1 MKVKKLA
8 DGTIQFQK
16 DERDYE
22 DVVYTVFFETNL
34 LLLGLRKEDT
44 SETVQFFY
52 SMDTDK
58 KYGTVHLP
66 EDQKRFE
73 AGEVLTLYPMDMTM
87 DDYEVLCNEKLMFEM
102 SGGQVMDAFSIN
114 EKSFVL
120 CPYVVVPHKEKPSFK
135 CLVFDRDMHPVN
147 GYAYICGSN
156 PFAVMKEVMGKLGL
170 YKESSV
176 SLMETTSVLKR
187 TGYRKWFYTYGSNS
201 HFPFQSG
208 WTEVFATDGKQASKA
223 FRGVHP
229 DVTPG
234 CLNCSFVYS
243 QDEFPMSMASEGNFG
258 SWAQETLIAGSF

>member
-34 LLLGLRKEDT
+34 LLLGLKKEDT

-66 EDQKRFE
+66 EDQKRFD

-102 SGGQVMDAFSIN
+102 SGGQVMMRSRLMRNLLFCARTSLFHIRRN
-114 EKSFVL
+114 L
-120 CPYVVVPHKEKPSFK
+120 PSNA
-135 CLVFDRDMHPVN
+135 L
-147 GYAYICGSN
+147 YST
-156 PFAVMKEVMGKLGL
+156 MK
-170 YKESSV
+170 
-176 SLMETTSVLKR
+176 
-187 TGYRKWFYTYGSNS
+187 
-201 HFPFQSG
+201 
-208 WTEVFATDGKQASKA
+208 
-223 FRGVHP
+223 
-229 DVTPG
+229 
-234 CLNCSFVYS
+234 
-243 QDEFPMSMASEGNFG
+243 
-258 SWAQETLIAGSF
+258 

>member
-34 LLLGLRKEDT
+34 LLLGLKKEDT

-66 EDQKRFE
+66 EDQKRFD
-73 AGEVLTLYPMDMTM
+73 AGEVLTLYPMDMKM

-135 CLVFDRDMHPVN
+135 CLVFDYEMNPVD
-147 GYAYICGSN
+147 GYADVCGDN
-156 PFAVMKEVMGKLGL
+156 PFTVMKRVMEKLGL
-170 YKESSV
+170 DEESSV
-176 SLMETTSVLKR
+176 SRIETTSALMR
-187 TGYRKWFYTYGSNS
+187 ARYRKWFYTYGSSNQ
-201 HFPFQSG
+201 FPFQSG
-208 WTEVFATDGKQASKA
+208 WTEVLATDAKRANQT

-234 CLNCSFVYS
+234 YLNCAYMYS
-243 QDEFPMSMASEGNFG
+243 QDEFPMSMASAGNYG
-258 SWAQETLIAGSF
+258 SWTQETLIAR